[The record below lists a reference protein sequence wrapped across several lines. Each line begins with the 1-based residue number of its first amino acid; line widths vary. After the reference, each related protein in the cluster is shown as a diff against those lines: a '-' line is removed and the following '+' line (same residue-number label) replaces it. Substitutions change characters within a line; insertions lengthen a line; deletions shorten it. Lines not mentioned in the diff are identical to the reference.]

1 MMDDLTIVRPCAV
14 GSMAAN
20 PVPVIT
26 GLRPIDF
33 AKKAESLEKIM
44 RNCWNPSV
52 HAAAVIVLLGFV
64 FHITPLKGETYRL
77 DSKWEA
83 GSCRQV
89 QVALEVRGELR
100 LNADGQRLVTLPLEV
115 EGRLQYAERIL
126 SVEQDPWQRQAIRSY
141 SHALAKIKA
150 GQGVVN
156 RRLDDNQGPIMA
168 LVKEDESLL
177 FCPHQ
182 PLRRETLDLIDVQG
196 NSLLVDRLLP
206 TEPVKIGDQWKP
218 EEGWLARVFG
228 WDLVTESDVTA
239 RLVSVENQVALL
251 EFGGRMEGSTSGVAS
266 ELVLNGKGNF
276 DLEQR
281 LLTWYAVSL
290 REKRA
295 IGHAEPGFE
304 VTARLRM
311 AMETAAEPPELSD
324 SRLAQLPT
332 NSGRSADLL
341 SFVSD
346 HANFQLL
353 HDRRWRSMLDRHD
366 VSVFRLVDRGE
377 LIAQCNVSEL
387 PEFEAGRHLSLDEFQ
402 ADIRQNLGEQ
412 FGQIV
417 EASQAESQGGNRI
430 LRVVVA
436 GMASELSIQWIYY
449 HISDDQG
456 RRAAMAF
463 TFESGLIERFGQAD
477 QSLVESFRFRARREP
492 LEARH
497 PAEDGLRSSR

>member
-1 MMDDLTIVRPCAV
+1 
-14 GSMAAN
+14 
-20 PVPVIT
+20 
-26 GLRPIDF
+26 
-33 AKKAESLEKIM
+33 M
-44 RNCWNPSV
+44 RNRWNLSMRAPSLV
-52 HAAAVIVLLGFV
+52 VLTCLT
-64 FHITPLKGETYRL
+64 FHGLPLRGEKYHL
-77 DSKWEA
+77 DSRWEV

-100 LNADGQRLVTLPLEV
+100 LNADGQRLVSLPLEV
-115 EGRLQYAERIL
+115 EGRLQYAERIMN
-126 SVEQDPWQRQAIRSY
+126 VEQQPWQRQAVRSY
-141 SHALAKIKA
+141 SHAMAKIKA

-156 RRLDDNQGPIMA
+156 RRLDENQGPIMA

-177 FCPHQ
+177 FCPNR

-206 TEPVKIGDQWKP
+206 TEPIKVGDQWYP
-218 EEGWLARVFG
+218 EERWLARLFG
-228 WDLVTESDVTA
+228 WDLVTHSDVTA
-239 RLVSVENQVALL
+239 RLVSVEKRVALL
-251 EFGGRMEGSTSGVAS
+251 EFGGRMEGSTGGVAS
-266 ELVLNGKGNF
+266 ELELTGKGNF
-276 DLEQR
+276 DLDQR

-311 AMETAAEPPELSD
+311 ALKAAAVPPELAD
-324 SRLAQLPT
+324 SELAQLPT
-332 NSGRSADLL
+332 NTGRSADLL

-346 HANFQLL
+346 HADFQLL

-366 VSVFRLVDRGE
+366 LSVFRLVDRGD
-377 LIAQCNVSEL
+377 LIAQGNVSEL
-387 PEFEAGRHLSLDEFQ
+387 PEFEAGRHLSLSEFQ
-402 ADIRQNLGEQ
+402 ADVQQNLGEQ

-417 EASQAESQGGNRI
+417 EASQSESPGGNRI
-430 LRVVVA
+430 LRVVVS

-463 TFESGLIERFGQAD
+463 TFESDLIERFGDAD
-477 QSLVESFRFRARREP
+477 RTLVESFEFRARRKP

-497 PAEDGLRSSR
+497 PTEDGLRSSR

>member
-1 MMDDLTIVRPCAV
+1 MR
-14 GSMAAN
+14 N
-20 PVPVIT
+20 PVQLSIRTIPLVVIFH
-26 GLRPIDF
+26 L
-33 AKKAESLEKIM
+33 
-44 RNCWNPSV
+44 
-52 HAAAVIVLLGFV
+52 V
-64 FHITPLKGETYRL
+64 FHGSPSRAETYRL
-77 DSKWEA
+77 DSRWES
-83 GSCRQV
+83 GLCRQV

-115 EGRLQYAERIL
+115 EGKLQYAERIL
-126 SVEQDPWQRQAIRSY
+126 SLEQEPWQRQAVRSY
-141 SHALAKIKA
+141 THASAKIKA
-150 GQGVVN
+150 GQGLVN
-156 RRLDDNQGPIMA
+156 RALDDNQGPIMA
-168 LVKEDESLL
+168 LVKEDQSLL
-177 FCPHQ
+177 FCPSQ

-206 TEPVKIGDQWKP
+206 AQPVKVGDQWEP
-218 EEGWLARVFG
+218 EERWLARLFG
-228 WDLVTESDVTA
+228 WDLVTQSDVTA
-239 RLVSVENQVALL
+239 RLVSVEERVALL
-251 EFGGRMEGSTSGVAS
+251 EFAGRMEGSTGGVAS
-266 ELVLNGKGNF
+266 ELELNGKGNF

-311 AMETAAEPPELSD
+311 AMKPAAEPPELAD
-324 SRLAQLPT
+324 NNLALLPT
-332 NSGRSADLL
+332 NAEGSADLL

-366 VSVFRLVDRGE
+366 LSVFRLVDRGE

-387 PEFEAGRHLSLDEFQ
+387 PEFEAGKHLSLDEFQ
-402 ADIRQNLGEQ
+402 ADVQRNLGEQ

-417 EASQAESQGGNRI
+417 EASQAEADSGNRI
-430 LRVVVA
+430 LRVVVS
-436 GMASELSIQWIYY
+436 GMMSEISIQWIYY

-463 TFESGLIERFGQAD
+463 TFESELIERFAEAD
-477 QSLVESFRFRARREP
+477 RTLVESFQFRARREP

-497 PAEDGLRSSR
+497 NAEAAPRSRR

>member
-1 MMDDLTIVRPCAV
+1 MKNLAKLPLHAV
-14 GSMAAN
+14 
-20 PVPVIT
+20 PFV
-26 GLRPIDF
+26 
-33 AKKAESLEKIM
+33 
-44 RNCWNPSV
+44 
-52 HAAAVIVLLGFV
+52 VLFCLV
-64 FHITPLKGETYRL
+64 FHGIPLRGETYRL
-77 DSKWEA
+77 DSSWEA
-83 GSCRQV
+83 GLCRQV

-100 LNADGQRLVTLPLEV
+100 LNADGQRLVSLPLEV

-126 SVEQDPWQRQAIRSY
+126 SVEQEPWQRQAVRSY

-156 RRLDDNQGPIMA
+156 RTLDDNQGLIMA
-168 LVKEDESLL
+168 LVKKDQSLL
-177 FCPHQ
+177 FCPNQ

-206 TEPVKIGDQWKP
+206 TEPVKIGDQWEP
-218 EEGWLARVFG
+218 EERWLARLFG
-228 WDLVTESDVTA
+228 WDLVTQSDVTA
-239 RLVSVENQVALL
+239 RLVRVEERVALL
-251 EFGGRMEGSTSGVAS
+251 EFSGRMEGSTGGVAS
-266 ELVLNGKGNF
+266 ELELNGKGNF

-281 LLTWYAVSL
+281 LVTWYAVSL

-311 AMETAAEPPELSD
+311 AMKTAAEPPELAD
-324 SRLAQLPT
+324 SNLARLST

-346 HANFQLL
+346 HARFQLL

-366 VSVFRLVDRGE
+366 LSVFRLVDRGE
-377 LIAQCNVSEL
+377 LVAQCNVSEL
-387 PEFEAGRHLSLDEFQ
+387 PEFEPGKHLSLDEFQ
-402 ADIRQNLGEQ
+402 ADVQRNLGEQ

-417 EASQAESQGGNRI
+417 EASQAESDGGNRI
-430 LRVVVA
+430 LRVVVS
-436 GMASELSIQWIYY
+436 GMASEISIQWIYY

-463 TFESGLIERFGQAD
+463 TFESDLIERFGEAD
-477 QSLVESFRFRARREP
+477 RTLVESFQFRARGEP
-492 LEARH
+492 LEARQN
-497 PAEDGLRSSR
+497 AEDPPRF

>member
-1 MMDDLTIVRPCAV
+1 MK
-14 GSMAAN
+14 N
-20 PVPVIT
+20 PVK
-26 GLRPIDF
+26 L
-33 AKKAESLEKIM
+33 A
-44 RNCWNPSV
+44 V
-52 HAAAVIVLLGFV
+52 HAVPFVVLFCLAFHAA
-64 FHITPLKGETYRL
+64 PLRGDTYRL
-77 DSKWEA
+77 DSTWES
-83 GSCRQV
+83 GLCRQV

-100 LNADGQRLVTLPLEV
+100 LNADGQRLVSLPLEV

-126 SVEQDPWQRQAIRSY
+126 SVDQEPWQRQAVRSY

-156 RRLDDNQGPIMA
+156 RTLDDNQGPIMA
-168 LVKEDESLL
+168 LVKEDQSLL
-177 FCPHQ
+177 FCPSQ

-218 EEGWLARVFG
+218 EERWLARLFG
-228 WDLVTESDVTA
+228 WDLVTQSDVTA
-239 RLVSVENQVALL
+239 RLVRVEERVALL
-251 EFGGRMEGSTSGVAS
+251 EFSGRMEGSTGGVAS
-266 ELVLNGKGNF
+266 ELELNGKGNF

-281 LLTWYAVSL
+281 LVTWYAVSL

-311 AMETAAEPPELSD
+311 AMKTAAEPPELAD
-324 SRLAQLPT
+324 SNLALLST

-346 HANFQLL
+346 HANFQLF
-353 HDRRWRSMLDRHD
+353 HDRRWRSMLDRQD
-366 VSVFRLVDRGE
+366 LSVFRLVDRGE
-377 LIAQCNVSEL
+377 LVAQCNVSEL
-387 PEFEAGRHLSLDEFQ
+387 PEFEAGKHLSLDEFQ
-402 ADIRQNLGEQ
+402 ADVQRNLGEQ

-417 EASQAESQGGNRI
+417 EASQAESDGGNRI
-430 LRVVVA
+430 LRVVVS
-436 GMASELSIQWIYY
+436 GMASEISIQWIYY

-463 TFESGLIERFGQAD
+463 TFESDLIERFGEAD
-477 QSLVESFRFRARREP
+477 RTLVASFQFRARGEP
-492 LEARH
+492 LEARQN
-497 PAEDGLRSSR
+497 AEDPPRF